1 MNLCR
6 FKDKQGIR
14 IGIADASTVIDLTPA
29 GITNLSSVLEDENPT
44 ARLGKIAQEKLP
56 RLAVKDVQLLP
67 PVEQQ
72 EVWAAGVTYLRSK
85 TARME
90 ESDFSASA
98 YDKVYAADRPEI
110 FFKSIA
116 EKVSGP
122 IDPVGIR
129 KDAKWN
135 VPEPELALV
144 VNSQGKIVGYTIGND
159 MSSRDIEGENLLY
172 LPQAKVYKQ
181 SCALGPWITLGGTED
196 EVRKW
201 IIRIAIKR
209 DGAAVFTGETSINQ
223 IKRSFTDLVNYL
235 FRSQEFPHGAVLLTG
250 TGVVPDDS
258 FTLRANDITEIE
270 ISGIGTLKNTVM
282 VV

>member
-1 MNLCR
+1 
-6 FKDKQGIR
+6 
-14 IGIADASTVIDLTPA
+14 
-29 GITNLSSVLEDENPT
+29 
-44 ARLGKIAQEKLP
+44 
-56 RLAVKDVQLLP
+56 
-67 PVEQQ
+67 
-72 EVWAAGVTYLRSK
+72 
-85 TARME
+85 ME

-122 IDPVGIR
+122 GAPVGIR

-144 VNSQGKIVGYTIGND
+144 LNSKGKIVGYTVGND

-181 SCALGPWITLGGTED
+181 SCALGPWITLGGTEE

-209 DGAAVFTGETSINQ
+209 DGSVAFKGETSINQ
-223 IKRSFTDLVNYL
+223 IKRSFSDLAGYL
-235 FRSQEFPHGAVLLTG
+235 FRSQDFPHGAVLLTG
-250 TGVVPDDS
+250 TGVVPDDT
-258 FTLRANDITEIE
+258 FTLRANDITEIQ
-270 ISGIGTLKNTVM
+270 ISGIGTLSNTVA